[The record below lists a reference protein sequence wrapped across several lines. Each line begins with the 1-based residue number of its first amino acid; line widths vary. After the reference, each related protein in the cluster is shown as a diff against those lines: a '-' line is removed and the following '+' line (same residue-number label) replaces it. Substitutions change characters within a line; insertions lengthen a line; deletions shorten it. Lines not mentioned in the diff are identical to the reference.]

1 MNQFFYSL
9 VTVVTII
16 AAPLRADVDV
26 QEVTSPLGFKA
37 WLVEDHAIPFMALR
51 LGFKGGASLDRAG
64 KRGSVNLMMALL
76 EEGTDDLDARGF
88 AREVDELAAS
98 FTFDATGDSVSVS
111 ARMLSENRD
120 AAIALLKGAVAAPN
134 FDQVAIDRVKGQVL
148 SILQSDLKDPNEIA
162 QTAFNKAAFGDHP
175 YGSTLSG
182 TAVSIESLTR
192 KDIQNAHRDTMAR
205 DRVFVSAVGDITAEE
220 LGALMDTLLEDLP
233 ETGTAMPERVEF
245 GLKPGI
251 TVVPYETPQSVALF
265 GHRGIKRDDPDFFAA
280 FIASN
285 ILGGG
290 GFNSRLMEEVRD
302 KRGLTYGVYSFL
314 SARDHAELVVGQV
327 ASANDRVGAAIDVIK
342 DEWARLVNEGVSQEE
357 LDVTKT
363 YLTGAYP
370 LRFDGNGPI
379 ANILVGMQ
387 MQGLSKDYINTR
399 NDNVN
404 AVTLKEINRVIK
416 DVYLPDDLHF
426 TVVGKPEGL
435 E

>member
-387 MQGLSKDYINTR
+387 MQGLPKDYINTR

>member
-1 MNQFFYSL
+1 MKRFFYSL

-16 AAPLRADVDV
+16 AAPLRADIDV

-37 WLVEDHAIPFMALR
+37 WLVEDHTIPFMSLR

-98 FTFDATGDSVSVS
+98 FNFDASGDSVSVS

-290 GFNSRLMEEVRD
+290 GLDSRLMEEVRD